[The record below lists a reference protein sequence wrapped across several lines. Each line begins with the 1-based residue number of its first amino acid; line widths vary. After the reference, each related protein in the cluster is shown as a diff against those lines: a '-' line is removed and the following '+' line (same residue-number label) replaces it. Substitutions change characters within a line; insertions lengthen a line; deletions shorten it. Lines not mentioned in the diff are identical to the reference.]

1 MKWFCQDSAN
11 RVDYMILTIIRKY
24 LEMAIAESLLQRH
37 CVLADRGWMLK
48 TRGIE
53 EEFRQ
58 NEIVSSETAIT

>member
-1 MKWFCQDSAN
+1 
-11 RVDYMILTIIRKY
+11 
-24 LEMAIAESLLQRH
+24 MAIAESLLQRH